1 MADRQI
7 QNEATLPESN
17 KYVRLH
23 SEVGR
28 NVQRAVHSRIGVDSI
43 MDD

>member
-23 SEVGR
+23 GEVGR
-28 NVQRAVHSRIGVDSI
+28 NVTYSEPRAAALVSI
-43 MDD
+43 V